1 MSIDIETLR
10 SLGNRHRATYSRGH
24 ILYHEGSS
32 TGPLYVVLRGSVAF
46 RVRDPASGGE
56 RTVETVRAG
65 DFFGEVSCFSG
76 TTRHDTAVVQEEGT
90 ILLVVDAESAFGL
103 LAASPRFGTAVIR
116 RLCERVRTETARSLQ
131 LSHQVAET
139 RAAHEQLLER
149 TAVLEQTIAQ
159 IQEQAAPAPAPAPPP
174 APAETA
180 PPEPP
185 PSGPAKPD
193 MRVNLSALAEGMA
206 EAARAAQRR
215 QEMEEEPES
224 S

>member
-10 SLGNRHRATYSRGH
+10 SLGNRHRAQYNRGH

-56 RTVETVRAG
+56 RTTETVRAG

-76 TTRHDTAVVQEEGT
+76 TPRHDTAAVLEAGT

-116 RLCERVRTETARSLQ
+116 RLCERVRAETERGLQ
-131 LSHQVAET
+131 LSHQVADA

-149 TAVLEQTIAQ
+149 QAELEQTIAQ
-159 IQEQAAPAPAPAPPP
+159 IESAAPPP
-174 APAETA
+174 SVAPQ
-180 PPEPP
+180 
-185 PSGPAKPD
+185 PSAR
-193 MRVNLSALAEGMA
+193 RVNLSALAAGMA
-206 EAARAAQRR
+206 EAGRGTELRN
-215 QEMEEEPES
+215 MLGDPEED
-224 S
+224 

>member
-10 SLGNRHRATYSRGH
+10 SLGNRHRASYARGH

-56 RTVETVRAG
+56 RVVETVRAG

-116 RLCERVRTETARSLQ
+116 RLCERVRSETARSLQ

-139 RAAHEQLLER
+139 RAAHEQLLEKH
-149 TAVLEQTIAQ
+149 AELEQTIAQ
-159 IQEQAAPAPAPAPPP
+159 IQEQVSQHEAAQAEAAPEQPAAPSAA
-174 APAETA
+174 
-180 PPEPP
+180 
-185 PSGPAKPD
+185 
-193 MRVNLSALAEGMA
+193 RVNLSRLAEGMA
-206 EAARAAQRR
+206 EAARAAQR
-215 QEMEEEPES
+215 EGLGEADSP
-224 S
+224 

>member
-56 RTVETVRAG
+56 RIAETVRAG

-76 TTRHDTAVVQEEGT
+76 TPRHDTAVVQDEGT

-116 RLCERVRTETARSLQ
+116 RLCERVRSETERSMQ

-139 RAAHEQLLER
+139 RAAHEKLLER
-149 TAVLEQTIAQ
+149 HAELEQTVAQ
-159 IQEQAAPAPAPAPPP
+159 IQEQIAQEPAAAPAEAVPEEPAAPGEEARPNPA
-174 APAETA
+174 
-180 PPEPP
+180 
-185 PSGPAKPD
+185 
-193 MRVNLSALAEGMA
+193 RVNLSALAEGMA

-215 QEMEEEPES
+215 GQQGDPES
-224 S
+224 F

>member
-10 SLGNRHRATYSRGH
+10 SLGNRHRAQYNRGH

-56 RTVETVRAG
+56 RTTETVRAG
-65 DFFGEVSCFSG
+65 DFFGEVACFSG
-76 TTRHDTAVVQEEGT
+76 TTRQETAVVQEEGT
-90 ILLVVDAESAFGL
+90 ILLVVEAESAFGL

-131 LSHQVAET
+131 LSHQVAEA
-139 RAAHEQLLER
+139 RAAHEELLEKH
-149 TAVLEQTIAQ
+149 AELEQTIAQ
-159 IQEQAAPAPAPAPPP
+159 IQEEMGQETPAEPEPEPAPPETP
-174 APAETA
+174 APNAQ
-180 PPEPP
+180 
-185 PSGPAKPD
+185 
-193 MRVNLSALAEGMA
+193 RVNLSALAEGMA

-215 QEMEEEPES
+215 KELGELE
-224 S
+224 